1 MERGMNRYGYGW
13 RGKFGFINPAIADSL
28 MLEFY
33 KLLPEGV
40 LATVVDQKVQ
50 NLADEDFAKVIENME
65 QAARVLDY
73 EEVHA
78 ITIGGTPPLLRKG
91 FDTPDRV
98 VEEFQRKFGKPFSST
113 PTSEVNAMRSLGMRR
128 LLLVTPFRPELSE
141 TIRAYLQYKN
151 FEVVHVKGANIQKN
165 SDLVKHT
172 GQQLYSLV
180 RDAVREA
187 KTPFDGIHINCP
199 RWPVVD
205 MVEMLENDLSV
216 PIVSSCQ
223 AIIWEA
229 LNMLGVREVRPGSGH
244 LFDGFPKSG

>member
-1 MERGMNRYGYGW
+1 MKSMMNRYGYGW
-13 RGKFGFINPAIADSL
+13 RGKFGFINPAIADSVV
-28 MLEFY
+28 LEFY

-40 LATVVDQKVQ
+40 LATIVDQKVQ

-98 VEEFQRKFGKPFSST
+98 IEAFQRKFDKPFSST
-113 PTSEVNAMRSLGMRR
+113 PTSEVNAMRSLGIRR

-141 TIRAYLQYKN
+141 TIRSYLEYKD

-180 RDAVREA
+180 KDAVREA
-187 KTPFDGIHINCP
+187 RKPFDGIHINCP
-199 RWPVVD
+199 RWPVVG
-205 MVEMLENDLSV
+205 MVETLENDLSV

-223 AIIWEA
+223 AIIWEG
-229 LNMLGVREVRPGSGH
+229 LNMLQVKEIRPGAGQ
-244 LFDGFPKSG
+244 LFAGFRTSA